1 MKYEETI
8 DAICN
13 ASRLKMLINSHK
25 GDIEQ
30 LDPKTAIGLAKGE
43 LDELLEAMEADNYEK
58 AITECGD
65 VMNFIISVGYNA
77 IEGYRRRK

>member
-8 DAICN
+8 NAICN
-13 ASRLKMLINSHK
+13 ASRLKMIINSHQ

-30 LDPKTAIGLAKGE
+30 IEAEEVVKLAKGE
-43 LDELLEAMEADNYEK
+43 LDELLTAFNEGNWEK

-65 VMNFIISVGYNA
+65 VMNFIISLGYNA
-77 IEGYRRRK
+77 IENYRRRK